1 MKMSSD
7 TRDIVSI
14 GVALAALLCT
24 FAGCRSQERPATA
37 AKAAAT
43 ERVEREADRVALC
56 GEQAVQL
63 AEWRGRFVDPA
74 RPPAWVSR
82 YSPRDDV
89 CYELI
94 ALAVPNAQD
103 RVSFV
108 TELWD
113 VFGAAVLASST
124 TDRRP
129 EIRHRFCQ
137 VNLSDDP
144 FTSCAVADFFIT
156 THMME

>member
-1 MKMSSD
+1 MNISSD
-7 TRDIVSI
+7 ARGTVSLC
-14 GVALAALLCT
+14 VAFAALLYAA
-24 FAGCRSQERPATA
+24 AGCRSQERPATA
-37 AKAAAT
+37 SVPRAVV
-43 ERVEREADRVALC
+43 RVEREQDRVSLC

-63 AEWRGRFVDPA
+63 AEWRGRSVDPA
-74 RPPAWVSR
+74 HPPAWVSR
-82 YSPRDDV
+82 YSTRDDA

-94 ALAVPNAQD
+94 ALAVPNASD
-103 RVSFV
+103 RMSFV

-129 EIRHRFCQ
+129 EIRRRFCQ

-144 FTSCAVADFFIT
+144 FTSCAVADFFIA
-156 THMME
+156 THLTE